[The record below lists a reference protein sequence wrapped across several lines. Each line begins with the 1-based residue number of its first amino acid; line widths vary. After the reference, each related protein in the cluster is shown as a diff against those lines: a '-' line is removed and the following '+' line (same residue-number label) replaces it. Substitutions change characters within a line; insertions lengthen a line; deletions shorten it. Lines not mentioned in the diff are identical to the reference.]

1 MKYKIVTDS
10 SANLRVFPQGI
21 PGESVPLK
29 IRVGE
34 KEFVDDDGLDLD
46 RMLNELENHKGK
58 SGSACP
64 SVADY
69 LCAFGDAERVFCIT
83 ITSGLSGSYNAAR
96 LAKED
101 YEAKYPA
108 RKVYVIDSLSAGPE
122 LKLIAEKIVELI
134 QSSVIY
140 EEICKR
146 VSAYQKRTHTL
157 FSLESLRNL
166 ANNGRV
172 SAVTAKFA
180 GALGIRVIGR
190 ASEQGQLEPLDKCP
204 GEKRALRKILERMLE
219 AGYSGGKTLI
229 DHCRNL
235 QAAEQLRNMILERFP
250 GAQVRIGENGGLCSF
265 YAEAGGLILG
275 FESA

>member
-1 MKYKIVTDS
+1 MATF
-10 SANLRVFPQGI
+10 VFNRRFQAERG
-21 PGESVPLK
+21 G
-29 IRVGE
+29 
-34 KEFVDDDGLDLD
+34 DG
-46 RMLNELENHKGK
+46 KGK
-58 SGSACP
+58 DMHGRKGRDVIVKVPCGTL
-64 SVADY
+64 VYNKETGDLLADIDE
-69 LCAFGDAERVFCIT
+69 AGREVVIAVGGRGGRGNARFATPVNRAPREHEEGERC
-83 ITSGLSGSYNAAR
+83 
-96 LAKED
+96 E
-101 YEAKYPA
+101 P
-108 RKVYVIDSLSAGPE
+108 IDLVLE